1 MVDFFRASWRSLAAT
16 PRFDLVL
23 VAAVIVLAESEIWL
37 PTGSCLGPGLA
48 PICNFG
54 QSLGPKAV
62 EIVCTTL
69 AAALLLGRR
78 LHPFAVLSAVCA
90 LSIVKVLIWVGSPGL
105 GYFLPLLFASY
116 SVGRYHRGRHP
127 WLILVAA
134 GVIVLITSYVH
145 DLRVPGQVM
154 DGSLAT
160 FYLVALGA
168 LPVGRA
174 LQAKDLRAELSET
187 LAREA
192 ELKRDEAARLAVA
205 TERGRIARELHDV
218 VAHGVSMIVVQAV
231 GAQGVLHSSPDR
243 AGVALE
249 AIETTAR
256 QSLDEMRRLLAVLE
270 PGADANRL
278 EPAPGIQAL
287 RPLVDRVVAAGQPV
301 ELRID
306 GSSDRLSPGL
316 ELTLYRAVQEAL
328 TNVVKHA
335 RGAATVVSLRMTD
348 DHIDLD
354 VINAHGEDGEATTGG
369 RGLLGMRERVVLY
382 GGHLEAGPRQ
392 DGGFRVHAWIPVGPT
407 P

>member
-1 MVDFFRASWRSLAAT
+1 MDLA
-16 PRFDLVL
+16 L

-37 PTGSCLGPGLA
+37 QTGSCVGPGFPLL
-48 PICNFG
+48 CNFG
-54 QSLGPKAV
+54 QSLGPKPV
-62 EIVCTTL
+62 EIAYTTVI
-69 AAALLLGRR
+69 AALLLGRR
-78 LHPFAVLSAVCA
+78 WHPFAVLSVICA
-90 LSIVKVLIWVGSPGL
+90 LSIAKALIWVGSPGL
-105 GYFLPLLFASY
+105 GYFLPVLFASY

-127 WLILVAA
+127 WLVLIAA
-134 GVIVLITSYVH
+134 GLIVLITSVVH
-145 DLRVPGQVM
+145 DLRVPGHVL

-160 FYLVALGA
+160 FYVVALGA
-168 LPVGRA
+168 LPMGRA
-174 LQAKDLRAELSET
+174 LQTQDLRAELSET
-187 LAREA
+187 QAREA

-243 AGVALE
+243 AGAALE

-270 PGADANRL
+270 PDADTKSL
-278 EPAPGIQAL
+278 EPAPGIEGL

-335 RGAATVVSLRMTD
+335 RGAATVVSLRMND

-354 VINAHGEDGEATTGG
+354 VINARGEDGEVTTGG

-382 GGHLEAGPRQ
+382 GGHLEAGPSQ
-392 DGGFRVHAWIPVGPT
+392 NGGFRVHAWIPVGPI